1 MEAFQGNVFPHRSVA
16 DAVLIHERICLLSNI
31 IKEENIL
38 FNQWR
43 IQGYET
49 IVLVSLLFHVL

>member
-1 MEAFQGNVFPHRSVA
+1 MEASQGNVFPHRSVA
-16 DAVLIHERICLLSNI
+16 EAVLIHERICLLSNI

-49 IVLVSLLFHVL
+49 NVLVLLLLHVL

>member
-38 FNQWR
+38 FNQ
-43 IQGYET
+43 
-49 IVLVSLLFHVL
+49 